1 MDAQVC
7 MMAKTKV
14 LFVCLGNIC
23 RSPLAE
29 AAFRKAAEEAGLEV
43 EVDSAGTADYHV
55 GEPPD
60 PRSIE
65 EAQQQGIDIRGYRGR
80 QLAAEDF
87 HEFDFIL
94 GMDKSNMQNIAQRD
108 PGDGKAKVAMLLD
121 LVPGQNGREVGD
133 PYYGGADGF
142 RQTWAEVEAGANA
155 LVAVLIDRNG

>member
-1 MDAQVC
+1 
-7 MMAKTKV
+7 MAHTKV

-29 AAFRKAAEEAGLEV
+29 AAFRQAADSAGLDV
-43 EVDSAGTADYHV
+43 AVDSAGTADYHV
-55 GEPPD
+55 GQPPD

-65 EAQQQGIDIRGYRGR
+65 EAERNAIDIRHYRGR
-80 QLAAEDF
+80 QLSEDDF

-94 GMDKSNMQNIAQRD
+94 GMDKSNMRDIARRD
-108 PGDGKAKVAMLLD
+108 PGNGKAHVAMLLD
-121 LVPGQNGREVGD
+121 IVPGHEGREVGD

-142 RQTWAEVEAGANA
+142 RRTWAEVEAGANA